1 MSAIIFDHV
10 RVLNGNRLALDDV
23 SVALEA
29 GMLTGIIGPNGAG
42 KTTLMRAAL
51 GLARLQGGAI
61 TIHGTP
67 LGAWKRETLARR
79 LAYLPQGG
87 SAVWPMTGYDVAMLG
102 RLPHRAGLGRPVAAD
117 HVAVETALTRA
128 HAVGLAHRRLD
139 AMSAGERARVLLAR
153 ALATGADILLA
164 DEPAAFL
171 DPAHQ
176 LSLMELLQAE
186 AARGVAVAVS
196 LHDLTLARRC
206 DRLIVLQNGQIAAFG
221 GAECLTDAVLSGV
234 FGLSAR
240 RGVADDGCVIME
252 FNKN

>member
-1 MSAIIFDHV
+1 MSAIVFDHV
-10 RVLNGNRLALDDV
+10 RVLNGARVALDDV
-23 SVALEA
+23 SVTLEA

-67 LGAWKRETLARR
+67 LGGWKRDALARR

-87 SAVWPMTGYDVAMLG
+87 NAVWPMTGYDLVMLG
-102 RLPHRAGLGRPVAAD
+102 RLPHRAGLGRPSAAD
-117 HVAVETALTRA
+117 QEAVAEALFRA
-128 HAVGLAHRRLD
+128 NASALADRRVD

-206 DRLIVLQNGQIAAFG
+206 DRLIVLQGGQVAALG
-221 GAECLTDAVLSGV
+221 GAECLSDAVLSGV

-240 RGVADDGCVIME
+240 RGVADDGCVIIE

>member
-1 MSAIIFDHV
+1 MSAIVFDHV
-10 RVLNGNRLALDDV
+10 RVLNGNRLALNDV

-51 GLARLQGGAI
+51 GLTRLKSGTV

-67 LGAWKRETLARR
+67 IGAWKRETLARR

-87 SAVWPMTGYDVAMLG
+87 NAVWPMTGYDLVMLG
-102 RLPHRAGLGRPVAAD
+102 RLPHRAGLGRPTATDRA
-117 HVAVETALTRA
+117 AVETALTRA
-128 HAVGLAHRRLD
+128 HAAELAGRRLD

-176 LSLMELLQAE
+176 LSLIELLQAE

-206 DRLIVLQNGQIAAFG
+206 DRLIVLQSGQVAAFG
-221 GAECLTDAVLSGV
+221 GAECLNDTVLSDV
-234 FGLSAR
+234 FGLSVR